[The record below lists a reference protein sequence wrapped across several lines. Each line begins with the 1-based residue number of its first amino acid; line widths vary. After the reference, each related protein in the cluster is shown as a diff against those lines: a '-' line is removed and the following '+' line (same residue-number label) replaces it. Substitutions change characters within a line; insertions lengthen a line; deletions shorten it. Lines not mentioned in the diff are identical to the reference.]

1 MSSPAAPP
9 VQRIENLA
17 LLFQEPLTV
26 IERLRCNRQRV
37 SDSGAFR
44 QQMRNALATAA
55 QQARNPG
62 GYSAEDIKMSTF
74 AVVGFLDESILN
86 SQNAIFG
93 DWPRK
98 PLQEELF
105 GTHMAGEV
113 FFQNL
118 EKLLVREDSRDLAD
132 VLEVHYLCLL
142 LGFRGRYSAGSTGD
156 LRTLMKATGEKIGRI
171 RGEHT
176 QLSPAWKLPGG
187 ETRRTPKDTLTR
199 RLGVMALILLVLTVA
214 LFTSFKLSL
223 SAGSA
228 KIQAQEIR

>member
-1 MSSPAAPP
+1 MLSPAAPP
-9 VQRIENLA
+9 VQRVENLA

-26 IERLRCNRQRV
+26 VERLRCNRQRV

-44 QQMRNALATAA
+44 QQIRHALATAA

-62 GYSAEDIKMSTF
+62 GYSAEDIKVSTF

-86 SQNAIFG
+86 SQNTIFG

-118 EKLLVREDSRDLAD
+118 EKLLVREDSKDLAD

-142 LGFRGRYSAGSTGD
+142 LGFRGRYSAGNTGD

-171 RGEHT
+171 RGERT
-176 QLSPAWKLPGG
+176 QLSPAWKLPE
-187 ETRRTPKDTLTR
+187 ETRRAPKDTLTR
-199 RLGVMALILLVLTVA
+199 RLGVMALVLLVLTVA
-214 LFTSFKLSL
+214 LFTGFKLSL

-228 KIQAQEIR
+228 NIQAQEIR